1 MVNNTTNINKTNN
14 HHLPKILPQK
24 TPPRMAFGIQVMALD
39 IHRHVAG
46 LR

>member
-1 MVNNTTNINKTNN
+1 MLAKRTTTIHFK
-14 HHLPKILPQK
+14 KLPQK

-39 IHRHVAG
+39 IHRVVAG